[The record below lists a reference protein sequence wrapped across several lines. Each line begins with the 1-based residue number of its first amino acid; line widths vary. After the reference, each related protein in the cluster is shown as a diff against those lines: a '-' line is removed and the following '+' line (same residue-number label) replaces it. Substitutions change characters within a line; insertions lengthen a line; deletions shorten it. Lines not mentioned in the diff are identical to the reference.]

1 VEAVQRAGNG
11 HARGAVRT
19 LAAIPNLDALFAARL
34 RDGVKAALAD
44 EYGSVV
50 FDAPPVGAWTVRL
63 DHGRVRLVRGRAR
76 RPRATITADPA
87 TLASVLEGR
96 ISGVE
101 AYLDHGLTVRGD
113 LALALQMD
121 GAFDVGERPATHP
134 VVKATTVLGARA
146 SYLEA
151 GPADAPPVILLH
163 GLGATNASMLPLV
176 PALAKD
182 HRVIAPDFP
191 GFGASSAPHWRY
203 RPSDLATWLAAFGD
217 NVGAR
222 KPVLIGNSMG
232 GRVALEAGLTTPES
246 VDRVVLLCPSPA
258 FRRFRELVPF
268 VKLLPPD
275 AVFAP
280 TVVPHWILVRII
292 RSFFADP
299 DRLPDAWYHSAADEY
314 RRVMR
319 GYRHRRAFY
328 AALREIY
335 LDPAYGEAGFWE
347 RLPGLSVPALFVW
360 GDRDWLVPSAF
371 EQHVTRALPQ
381 AESVLMADCGHVPQF
396 EHPTETNALIH
407 NFLTQA
413 ERLY

>member
-1 VEAVQRAGNG
+1 VVQRSGTSRPG
-11 HARGAVRT
+11 GAVRT
-19 LAAIPNLDALFAARL
+19 LAAIPNLDGLFAARL
-34 RDGVKAALAD
+34 REGVKSALAD

-63 DHGRVRLVRGRAR
+63 NHGRVRLVRGRAR
-76 RPRATITADPA
+76 RPRAVITADPA

-121 GAFDVGERPATHP
+121 GAFDVGERPVTHP
-134 VVKATTVLGARA
+134 VVKAATVLGVRA

-151 GPADAPPVILLH
+151 GPADAPPVFLLH

-191 GFGASSAPHWRY
+191 GFGASSAPRWRY
-203 RPSDLATWLAAFGD
+203 RPSDLAAWLQAFAA
-217 NVGAR
+217 NLGAR
-222 KPVLIGNSMG
+222 KAVLIGNSMG
-232 GRVALEAGLTTPES
+232 GRVAIETALTSPES
-246 VDRVVLLCPSPA
+246 VDRLVLLCPSPA
-258 FRRFRELVPF
+258 FRRFRELAPL

-275 AVFAP
+275 AVIAP
-280 TVVPHWILVRII
+280 SFLPHWMLVRII

-299 DRLPDAWYHSAADEY
+299 DRLPGPWYDSAADEY
-314 RRVMR
+314 VRVMR

-335 LDPAYGEAGFWE
+335 LDPPYGDDGFWE
-347 RLPGLSVPALFVW
+347 RLPGLSVPSLFVW
-360 GDRDWLVPSAF
+360 GDRDWLVPAAF
-371 EQHVTRALPQ
+371 EDHVTRALPQ

-407 NFLTQA
+407 NFLTA
-413 ERLY
+413 PERLL

>member
-1 VEAVQRAGNG
+1 MVQHGGAGRPG
-11 HARGAVRT
+11 GAVRT

-34 RDGVKAALAD
+34 REGVKAPLSD

-63 DHGRVRLVRGRAR
+63 DNGRVRLVRGRAR
-76 RPRATITADPA
+76 RPRAVISADPA

-113 LALALQMD
+113 LALALHMD
-121 GAFDVGERPATHP
+121 SAFDVGERPVSHP
-134 VVKATTVLGARA
+134 VARAATVLGARA

-151 GPADAPPVILLH
+151 GPAGAPAVVLLH
-163 GLGATNASMLPLV
+163 GLGATNASMLPLI
-176 PALAKD
+176 PALAKN

-191 GFGASSAPHWRY
+191 GFGASDAPRWRY
-203 RPSDLATWLAAFGD
+203 RPGDLATWLAAFGQSI
-217 NVGAR
+217 GAR

-232 GRVALEAGLTTPES
+232 GRVALEAALTAPEA
-246 VDRVVLLCPSPA
+246 VDRIVLLCPSPA
-258 FRRFRELVPF
+258 FRRFRELVPV

-275 AVFAP
+275 AVIAP
-280 TVVPHWILVRII
+280 SVIPHWILVRII

-299 DRLPDAWYHSAADEY
+299 DRLPDAWYDSAADEY
-314 RRVMR
+314 VRVMR

-328 AALREIY
+328 SALREIY
-335 LDPAYGEAGFWE
+335 LDPAYGENGFWE
-347 RLPGLSVPALFVW
+347 RLPRLGVPSLFVW

-371 EQHVTRALPQ
+371 EQHVVRALPH
-381 AESVLMADCGHVPQF
+381 AESVVLSDCGHVPQF

-407 NFLTQA
+407 NFLTA
-413 ERLY
+413 PERLY